1 MNGVKMPIAY
11 IGRVFISILFFS
23 TAANELADWE
33 STEQFFFSQLNK
45 WTTLYADQGGI
56 SYLIGE
62 LQAFLPSILFAVL
75 LLKIIGSFFFVFNFF
90 VRFGAFC
97 LLVFL
102 VPATIIMHDFWHLSG
117 MDRSVEM
124 GMFLKNLSIVGG
136 LLVVLALGKKGSAAG
151 VFKAS

>member
-45 WTTLYADQGGI
+45 WTTLYADQSGI

-102 VPATIIMHDFWHLSG
+102 VPATIIMHDFWHLAG
-117 MDRSVEM
+117 LDRSFEM
-124 GMFLKNLSIVGG
+124 SMFLRNLSIMGG
-136 LLVVLALGKKGSAAG
+136 LVVVLALGKKGSSSGAL
-151 VFKAS
+151 ASS